1 MTSPDPNG
9 TFSITPEHVQNAG
22 LYIQQTA
29 QSLLTGVRATDADVD
44 GLLTGWQ
51 GPASES
57 FRTGWTEVCTGVAGV
72 LGALTEMAD
81 ALGVT
86 SVVFSEQDR
95 DWAGDLSA
103 GSSLDLP

>member
-44 GLLTGWQ
+44 DLLTGWQ

-57 FRTGWTEVCTGVAGV
+57 FRTGWAEVCTGVAGV
-72 LGALTEMAD
+72 LCALTEMAD

-86 SVVFSEQDR
+86 SVTLTEQDR
-95 DWAGDLSA
+95 DWAGDLTA

>member
-1 MTSPDPNG
+1 M
-9 TFSITPEHVQNAG
+9 
-22 LYIQQTA
+22 
-29 QSLLTGVRATDADVD
+29 
-44 GLLTGWQ
+44 TGWQ

-86 SVVFSEQDR
+86 GVTLSDQDR
-95 DWAGDLSA
+95 DWATLERVLIRSTGRSPTDEASDSPIPSR
-103 GSSLDLP
+103 GRSVRLPHMPRTASECRRLATQAAQAR